1 MCVFL
6 ENIIKSMESWYKK
19 DMKIKLKKGLC
30 KVGTK
35 GFSKLC
41 AAFLFVL
48 VSSTPAMA
56 QKMDEKLFMQFEN
69 HFSLL
74 DSLIFM
80 QHPLHSNSSTLKM
93 ITAPEHD
100 VHDSVDSLIFDK
112 VEKQM
117 DALVAETGLQISGQ
131 TYYRLDEGF
140 GIDDDDALSRYT
152 AKMQVEFRWNFLSSS
167 LINRQSR
174 LKMLDIKGELER
186 VGLERQRVRDLI
198 DKQKEAFRM
207 EYDSLLAGVLQ
218 YRINNLR
225 LLSDAQ
231 QYLVKDRSIATDD
244 LLKIMDEQ
252 AIAERQLVAIPKD
265 YPLASQLVYPEG
277 AVIRIDT
284 AQVKMHIAENDLMLY
299 ASDLQIELLAEQEKG
314 TNYWRTLNLSPYF
327 RYSYYVRPEM
337 RNSSNIDAGLAF
349 QIPLS
354 VQEPRKRKAL
364 KAERLQKTMEKEA
377 LVASILEKVDMLFI
391 EIERAN
397 RGLSGELERIKKL
410 RTYMELRKANYQAH
424 IGEYNFLSRIKEYN
438 HYLTCWENY
447 YSYQYK
453 RNCCIAE
460 LQNYLSGCSVLEF
473 CTMER

>member
-1 MCVFL
+1 M
-6 ENIIKSMESWYKK
+6 
-19 DMKIKLKKGLC
+19 
-30 KVGTK
+30 
-35 GFSKLC
+35 
-41 AAFLFVL
+41 
-48 VSSTPAMA
+48 
-56 QKMDEKLFMQFEN
+56 
-69 HFSLL
+69 
-74 DSLIFM
+74 DSLIFL
-80 QHPLHSNSSTLKM
+80 QHPLQSNTSLLK
-93 ITAPEHD
+93 IKTAPENA
-100 VHDSVDSLIFDK
+100 VHDAVDSLIYEK

-117 DALVAETGLQISGQ
+117 DAMKAETGLLISGQ

-152 AKMQVEFRWNFLSSS
+152 AKVQVELRWNFLSNS

-174 LKMLDIKGELER
+174 LKMLDIQGELER
-186 VGLERQRVRDLI
+186 VGLEHERVRNLI
-198 DKQKEAFRM
+198 DKQKEAFRV

-218 YRINNLR
+218 YRINNLK
-225 LLSDAQ
+225 LLNDAQ
-231 QYLVKDRSIATDD
+231 QYLVSDRSIATDD

-265 YPLASQLVYPEG
+265 YPLACQLVRPSG
-277 AVIRIDT
+277 AVIKIDT
-284 AQVKMHIAENDLMLY
+284 TNVKKHIAENDLILY
-299 ASDLQIELLAEQEKG
+299 ATDLQIELLAEQEKG
-314 TNYWRTLNLSPYF
+314 TNYWRTLNLSPFF

-377 LVASILEKVDMLFI
+377 LVASIMEKVDMLFL

-397 RGLSGELERIKKL
+397 RGLAGELERIKKL

-453 RNCCIAE
+453 RDCCIAE
-460 LQNYLSGCSVLEF
+460 LQNYLSGRSVLEF
-473 CTMER
+473 CTMVK

>member
-1 MCVFL
+1 MKMVAW
-6 ENIIKSMESWYKK
+6 SKK
-19 DMKIKLKKGLC
+19 DMKIKLKKGLRI
-30 KVGTK
+30 VGTRE
-35 GFSKLC
+35 FPKLC
-41 AAFLFVL
+41 AALIFVFG
-48 VSSTPAMA
+48 SSTPAMS

-74 DSLIFM
+74 DSLIFL
-80 QHPLHSNSSTLKM
+80 QHPLQSNTSLLK
-93 ITAPEHD
+93 IRTAPENA
-100 VHDSVDSLIFDK
+100 VHDAVDSLIFEK

-117 DALVAETGLQISGQ
+117 NAMKAETGLLISGQ

-140 GIDDDDALSRYT
+140 GIDDEDALSRYT
-152 AKMQVEFRWNFLSSS
+152 AKVQVELRWNFLSSS

-174 LKMLDIKGELER
+174 LKMLDIQGELER
-186 VGLERQRVRDLI
+186 VRLEHERVRNLI
-198 DKQKEAFRM
+198 DKQKEAFRE

-218 YRINNLR
+218 YRINNLK
-225 LLSDAQ
+225 LLNGAQ
-231 QYLVKDRSIATDD
+231 QYLVSNRSIATDD

-265 YPLASQLVYPEG
+265 YPMASQLVRPSG
-277 AVIRIDT
+277 AVIKVDT
-284 AQVKMHIAENDLMLY
+284 AIVKKHIIDNDLMLY
-299 ASDLQIELLAEQEKG
+299 ATDLQIDLLAEQEKG
-314 TNYWRTLNLSPYF
+314 TNYWRTLNLSPFF

-364 KAERLQKTMEKEA
+364 KAERLQKTIEKEA
-377 LVASILEKVDMLFI
+377 LVASIMEKVDMLFL

-397 RGLSGELERIKKL
+397 RGLAGELERIKKL

-453 RNCCIAE
+453 RDCCIAE
-460 LQNYLSGCSVLEF
+460 LQYYLPGRSVLEF
-473 CTMER
+473 CTIVR

>member
-1 MCVFL
+1 MTG
-6 ENIIKSMESWYKK
+6 WYKK
-19 DMKIKLKKGLC
+19 DMKIMQKKGLRR
-30 KVGTK
+30 VGTREL
-35 GFSKLC
+35 SKLYTV
-41 AAFLFVL
+41 FFFVFGIA
-48 VSSTPAMA
+48 TPIMA
-56 QKMDEKLFMQFEN
+56 QKIDEKLFMQFEN

-80 QHPLHSNSSTLKM
+80 QHPLHSNSSVLKM
-93 ITAPEHD
+93 TAAPELD
-100 VHDSVDSLIFDK
+100 VHHAVDSLIFDK

-117 DALVAETGLQISGQ
+117 DAMKAETGLLISGQ

-152 AKMQVEFRWNFLSSS
+152 AKMQVELRWNFLSSS

-174 LKMLDIKGELER
+174 LKMLDIQGELER

-277 AVIRIDT
+277 TVIRIDT
-284 AQVKMHIAENDLMLY
+284 ARLKKHIAENDLMLY
-299 ASDLQIELLAEQEKG
+299 ASDLQIELLAEKEKG
-314 TNYWRTLNLSPYF
+314 TNYWRTLNLSPFF

-397 RGLSGELERIKKL
+397 RGLAGEQERIKKL

-453 RNCCIAE
+453 RDCCIAE
-460 LQNYLSGCSVLEF
+460 LQNYLSECSVLEF
-473 CTMER
+473 CTMEK

>member
-1 MCVFL
+1 
-6 ENIIKSMESWYKK
+6 
-19 DMKIKLKKGLC
+19 MKIKLKKGLRI
-30 KVGTK
+30 VGTRE
-35 GFSKLC
+35 FPKLC
-41 AAFLFVL
+41 AALIFVL
-48 VSSTPAMA
+48 GSSTPAMS
-56 QKMDEKLFMQFEN
+56 QKMDEKLFMQFDN

-80 QHPLHSNSSTLKM
+80 QHPLQSNTSLLK
-93 ITAPEHD
+93 IKTAPENA
-100 VHDSVDSLIFDK
+100 VHDAVDSLIYEK

-117 DALVAETGLQISGQ
+117 DAMKAETGLLISGQ

-152 AKMQVEFRWNFLSSS
+152 AKVQVELRWNFLSSS
-167 LINRQSR
+167 LINRRSR
-174 LKMLDIKGELER
+174 LKMLDIQGELER
-186 VGLERQRVRDLI
+186 VGLEHERVRNLI
-198 DKQKEAFRM
+198 DKQKEAFRE

-218 YRINNLR
+218 YRINNLK
-225 LLSDAQ
+225 LLNDAQ
-231 QYLVKDRSIATDD
+231 QYLVSDRSIATDD

-252 AIAERQLVAIPKD
+252 AVAERQLVAIPKD
-265 YPLASQLVYPEG
+265 YPLACQLVRPSG
-277 AVIRIDT
+277 NVIKIDT
-284 AQVKMHIAENDLMLY
+284 ANVKKHIAENDLMLY
-299 ASDLQIELLAEQEKG
+299 ATDLQIALLAEQEKG
-314 TNYWRTLNLSPYF
+314 TNYWRTLNLSPFF

-354 VQEPRKRKAL
+354 VEEPSKRKVL
-364 KAERLQKTMEKEA
+364 RAERLQKAMEKEA
-377 LVASILEKVDMLFI
+377 LVGSIMERVDMLFQ

-397 RGLSGELERIKKL
+397 RGLAGELERIKKL

-453 RNCCIAE
+453 RDCCIAE
-460 LQNYLSGCSVLEF
+460 LQNYLSGRSVLEF
-473 CTMER
+473 CTMVK

>member
-1 MCVFL
+1 
-6 ENIIKSMESWYKK
+6 MESWYKI
-19 DMKIKLKKGLC
+19 DMKIMLKKGLC

-41 AAFLFVL
+41 ATFLFL
-48 VSSTPAMA
+48 LGSSTPAMA

-80 QHPLHSNSSTLKM
+80 QDTHFSNSSLLQIKNT
-93 ITAPEHD
+93 PENGIPNA
-100 VHDSVDSLIFDK
+100 VDNLIYEK
-112 VEKQM
+112 VEKQK
-117 DALVAETGLQISGQ
+117 DAMKAESGLLISGQ

-152 AKMQVEFRWNFLSSS
+152 AKAQVELRWNILNSS
-167 LINRQSR
+167 LINRKSR
-174 LKMLDIKGELER
+174 LKELNIQGELER
-186 VGLERQRVRDLI
+186 VGLELKRVRDLI
-198 DKQKEAFRM
+198 DKQKEAFRE

-218 YRINNLR
+218 YRINNLK
-225 LLSDAQ
+225 LLNDAQ
-231 QYLVKDRSIATDD
+231 QYLVSDRSIATDD

-252 AIAERQLVAIPKD
+252 AIAERQLVAIPHN
-265 YPLASQLVYPEG
+265 YPLASQLVHPNG
-277 AVIRIDT
+277 AVIKMDT
-284 AQVKMHIAENDLMLY
+284 ANMKKHIVNNELMLY
-299 ASDLQIELLAEQEKG
+299 ATDLQIELLAEKEKG
-314 TNYWRTLNLSPYF
+314 TNYWRTLNLSPF
-327 RYSYYVRPEM
+327 IRYSYYVRPEM

-364 KAERLQKTMEKEA
+364 KAERLQKNMEKEA
-377 LVASILEKVDMLFI
+377 LVASILEKVDVLFL

-397 RGLSGELERIKKL
+397 RGLAGELERIKKL

-438 HYLTCWENY
+438 HYLTCWENF

-453 RNCCIAE
+453 RDCCIAE
-460 LQNYLSGCSVLEF
+460 LQYYLPGRSVLEF
-473 CTMER
+473 CTMVK

>member
-1 MCVFL
+1 
-6 ENIIKSMESWYKK
+6 
-19 DMKIKLKKGLC
+19 MKIKLKKSLC
-30 KVGTK
+30 RVGTRE
-35 GFSKLC
+35 FSKLC
-41 AAFLFVL
+41 AAFIFVL
-48 VSSTPAMA
+48 GSGTPAMS
-56 QKMDEKLFMQFEN
+56 QKMDEKLFMQFDN

-80 QHPLHSNSSTLKM
+80 QHPLQSNTSLLK
-93 ITAPEHD
+93 IKTAPENA
-100 VHDSVDSLIFDK
+100 VHDAVDSLIYEK

-117 DALVAETGLQISGQ
+117 DAMKAETGLLISGQ

-152 AKMQVEFRWNFLSSS
+152 AKVQVELRWNFLSSS

-174 LKMLDIKGELER
+174 LKMLDIQGELER
-186 VGLERQRVRDLI
+186 VGLEHERVRNLI
-198 DKQKEAFRM
+198 DKQKEAFRV

-218 YRINNLR
+218 YRINNLK
-225 LLSDAQ
+225 LLNDAQ
-231 QYLVKDRSIATDD
+231 QYLVSDRSIATDD

-265 YPLASQLVYPEG
+265 YPLACQLVRPSG
-277 AVIRIDT
+277 AVIKIDT
-284 AQVKMHIAENDLMLY
+284 TNVKKHIAENDLILY
-299 ASDLQIELLAEQEKG
+299 ATDLQIELLAEQEKG
-314 TNYWRTLNLSPYF
+314 TNYWRTLNLSPFF

-354 VQEPRKRKAL
+354 VEEPSKRKVL
-364 KAERLQKTMEKEA
+364 RAERLQKAMEKEA
-377 LVASILEKVDMLFI
+377 LVGSIMERVDMLFQ

-397 RGLSGELERIKKL
+397 RGLAGELERIKKL

-453 RNCCIAE
+453 RDCCIAE
-460 LQNYLSGCSVLEF
+460 LQNYLSGRSVLEF
-473 CTMER
+473 CTMVK